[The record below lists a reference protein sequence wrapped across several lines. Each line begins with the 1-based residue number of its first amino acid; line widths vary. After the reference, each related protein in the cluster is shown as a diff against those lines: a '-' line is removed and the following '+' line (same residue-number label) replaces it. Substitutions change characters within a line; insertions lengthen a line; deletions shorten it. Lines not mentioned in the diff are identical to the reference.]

1 MKSGRIDE
9 LSNEA
14 CSILYDSDVPCIIME
29 WHAYGTS
36 AQFRL
41 ISENVLQLLIDKSLS
56 KVVADTTNLPIIGS
70 DDQQWVSEDWLP
82 RSIEAGFRACGMV
95 NSRFYFNRVA
105 VDNVVTRVKSDKF
118 RVEYFDSQAAAKEW
132 LKSL

>member
-1 MKSGRIDE
+1 
-9 LSNEA
+9 
-14 CSILYDSDVPCIIME
+14 ME

-36 AQFRL
+36 TQFRL
-41 ISENVLQLLIDKSLS
+41 ISENVLQLLIDKNVG
-56 KVVADTTNLPIIGS
+56 KVVADTTHLPIIAA
-70 DDQQWVSEDWLP
+70 DDQQWVIEDWLP
-82 RSIEAGFRACGMV
+82 RTIEAGFRACGMV

-105 VDNVVTRVKSDKF
+105 VENVVNRVTSDKF